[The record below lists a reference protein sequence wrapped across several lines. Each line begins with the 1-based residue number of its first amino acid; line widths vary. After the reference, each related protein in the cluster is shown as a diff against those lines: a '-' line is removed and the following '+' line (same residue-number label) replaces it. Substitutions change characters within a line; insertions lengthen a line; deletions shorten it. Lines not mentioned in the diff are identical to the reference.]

1 MAKTR
6 SAQRRTFVLATII
19 GIHVLFFIG
28 LTAGLNRDVIMD
40 KWVTMQAD
48 MEEVKD
54 DTPPPP
60 PPPPPA
66 DFEPPPLEV
75 PPAPDLPQLIEAPA
89 PVNSIQIESRPVQQE
104 VKPVVVERP
113 PLIPPT
119 KAVNF
124 FKKNKPP
131 YPSASR
137 RLQEEGSVITQI
149 TLAADGT
156 ASCSIV
162 ESSGTPRL
170 DEAVTKWC
178 ATKKFDPAT
187 RAGSPEAYSFK
198 LKYTFRLED
207 E

>member
-1 MAKTR
+1 MSKTKA
-6 SAQRRTFVLATII
+6 AQRRTFIVGTII

-28 LTAGLNRDVIMD
+28 LTAGLNRDVMMD

-60 PPPPPA
+60 PPPPA

-75 PPAPDLPQLIEAPA
+75 PPSPDLPALVDAPA
-89 PVNSIQIESRPVQQE
+89 PANAIQIESRPVQE
-104 VKPVVVERP
+104 AKPVVVERP
-113 PLIPPT
+113 PLVPPT

-124 FKKNKPP
+124 FRKNKPP

-156 ASCSIV
+156 ASCTV
-162 ESSGTPRL
+162 ADSSGTPRL

-178 ATKKFDPAT
+178 STKKFDPAT
-187 RAGSPEAYSFK
+187 RAGSPESFTFK

>member
-1 MAKTR
+1 MSKTKA
-6 SAQRRTFVLATII
+6 AQRRTFIVGAII

-28 LTAGLNRDVIMD
+28 LTAGLNRDVLAD

-60 PPPPPA
+60 PPA

-75 PPAPDLPQLIEAPA
+75 PPSPDLPALVDAPA
-89 PVNSIQIESRPVQQE
+89 PANSIQIESRPVQE
-104 VKPVVVERP
+104 AKPVVAERP
-113 PLIPPT
+113 PLVPPT

-124 FKKNKPP
+124 FRKNKPP

-156 ASCSIV
+156 ASCTVV
-162 ESSGTPRL
+162 ESSGTSRL

-187 RAGSPEAYSFK
+187 RAGSPESFTFK

>member
-1 MAKTR
+1 MSKTKA
-6 SAQRRTFVLATII
+6 AQRRTFIVGAII

-28 LTAGLNRDVIMD
+28 LTAGLNRDVLAD

-75 PPAPDLPQLIEAPA
+75 PPSPDLPALVDAPA
-89 PVNSIQIESRPVQQE
+89 PANSIQIESRPVQE
-104 VKPVVVERP
+104 AKPVVAERP
-113 PLIPPT
+113 PLVPPT

-124 FKKNKPP
+124 FRKNKPP

-156 ASCSIV
+156 ASCTVV
-162 ESSGTPRL
+162 ESSGTSRL

-187 RAGSPEAYSFK
+187 RAGSPESFTFK

>member
-1 MAKTR
+1 
-6 SAQRRTFVLATII
+6 
-19 GIHVLFFIG
+19 
-28 LTAGLNRDVIMD
+28 
-40 KWVTMQAD
+40 
-48 MEEVKD
+48 
-54 DTPPPP
+54 
-60 PPPPPA
+60 
-66 DFEPPPLEV
+66 LEV
-75 PPAPDLPQLIEAPA
+75 PPSPDLPALVDAPA
-89 PVNSIQIESRPVQQE
+89 PANSIQIESRPVQE
-104 VKPVVVERP
+104 AKPVVVERP
-113 PLIPPT
+113 PLVPPT

-124 FKKNKPP
+124 FRKNKPP

-156 ASCSIV
+156 ASCTV
-162 ESSGTPRL
+162 AESSGTPRL

-187 RAGSPEAYSFK
+187 RAGSPEAFTFK

>member
-1 MAKTR
+1 MSKTKA
-6 SAQRRTFVLATII
+6 AQRRTFIVGTII

-28 LTAGLNRDVIMD
+28 LTAGLNRDVMMD

-75 PPAPDLPQLIEAPA
+75 PPSPDLPALVDAPA
-89 PVNSIQIESRPVQQE
+89 PANAIQIESRPVQE
-104 VKPVVVERP
+104 AKPVVVERP
-113 PLIPPT
+113 PLVPPT

-124 FKKNKPP
+124 FRKNKPP

-156 ASCSIV
+156 TSCTV
-162 ESSGTPRL
+162 ADSSGTPRL

-187 RAGSPEAYSFK
+187 RAAPHGWQGSQRWTDRAG
-198 LKYTFRLED
+198 
-207 E
+207 

>member
-1 MAKTR
+1 MAKTK
-6 SAQRRTFVLATII
+6 SAQRRTFIVGTII

-89 PVNSIQIESRPVQQE
+89 LPTRSR
-104 VKPVVVERP
+104 
-113 PLIPPT
+113 
-119 KAVNF
+119 
-124 FKKNKPP
+124 
-131 YPSASR
+131 SSR
-137 RLQEEGSVITQI
+137 GR
-149 TLAADGT
+149 
-156 ASCSIV
+156 CS
-162 ESSGTPRL
+162 R
-170 DEAVTKWC
+170 K
-178 ATKKFDPAT
+178 
-187 RAGSPEAYSFK
+187 
-198 LKYTFRLED
+198 
-207 E
+207 

>member
-1 MAKTR
+1 
-6 SAQRRTFVLATII
+6 
-19 GIHVLFFIG
+19 
-28 LTAGLNRDVIMD
+28 MD

-75 PPAPDLPQLIEAPA
+75 PPSPDLPALVDAPA
-89 PVNSIQIESRPVQQE
+89 PANAIQIESRPVQE
-104 VKPVVVERP
+104 AKPVVVERP
-113 PLIPPT
+113 PLVPPT

-124 FKKNKPP
+124 FRKNKPP

-149 TLAADGT
+149 TLAVDGT
-156 ASCSIV
+156 ASCS
-162 ESSGTPRL
+162 
-170 DEAVTKWC
+170 
-178 ATKKFDPAT
+178 
-187 RAGSPEAYSFK
+187 
-198 LKYTFRLED
+198 
-207 E
+207 

>member
-1 MAKTR
+1 MSKTKA
-6 SAQRRTFVLATII
+6 AQRRTFIVGTII

-28 LTAGLNRDVIMD
+28 LTAGLNREVIMD

-60 PPPPPA
+60 
-66 DFEPPPLEV
+66 V
-75 PPAPDLPQLIEAPA
+75 PPSPDLPALVDAPA
-89 PVNSIQIESRPVQQE
+89 PANSIQIESRPVQE
-104 VKPVVVERP
+104 AKPVVVERP
-113 PLIPPT
+113 PLVPPT

-124 FKKNKPP
+124 FRKNKPP

-156 ASCSIV
+156 ASCTV
-162 ESSGTPRL
+162 AESSGTPRL

-187 RAGSPEAYSFK
+187 RAGSPESFTFK

>member
-1 MAKTR
+1 
-6 SAQRRTFVLATII
+6 
-19 GIHVLFFIG
+19 
-28 LTAGLNRDVIMD
+28 MD

-75 PPAPDLPQLIEAPA
+75 PPSPDLPALVDAPA
-89 PVNSIQIESRPVQQE
+89 PANSIQIESRPVQE

-113 PLIPPT
+113 PLVPPT

-124 FKKNKPP
+124 FRKNKPP

-156 ASCSIV
+156 ASCTV
-162 ESSGTPRL
+162 AESSGTPRL

-187 RAGSPEAYSFK
+187 RGGSPESFTFK